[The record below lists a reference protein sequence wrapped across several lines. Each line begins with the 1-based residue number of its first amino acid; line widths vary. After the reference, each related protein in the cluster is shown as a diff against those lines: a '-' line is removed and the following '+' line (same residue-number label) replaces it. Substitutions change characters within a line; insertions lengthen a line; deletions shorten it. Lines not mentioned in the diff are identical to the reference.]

1 MEEALRFF
9 RAFELWVYV
18 LLGLGGLYYLRK
30 FILAWQELRGA
41 TFGLERESSQ
51 SRLNQ
56 SASMLVLLLSM
67 AVTEFVLV
75 SFVAPAIPGAIP
87 LPTPTLDLLAT
98 ATVTLPAGQAPPLAQ
113 PGGAALTPG
122 ANATPGVE
130 LLPGAGCIPGQIE
143 LIIPENGVEVNGV
156 VPVVGTANT
165 PNFGFY
171 KFEIKRPDENVWLT
185 IQAGNTPV
193 QGGKLGDWD
202 TTRLSPGEYQL
213 ALVVVD
219 NQAKASAPCVV
230 QLRVA
235 RAPETPASP

>member
-30 FILAWQELRGA
+30 FALAWQELRGA
-41 TFGLERESSQ
+41 TFGLERESAQ

-56 SASMLVLLLSM
+56 SASMLVLLLTM
-67 AVTEFVLV
+67 AVTEFILV

-87 LPTPTLDLLAT
+87 LPTPTLDFLAT
-98 ATVTLPAGQAPPLAQ
+98 ATVTLPASTGL
-113 PGGAALTPG
+113 PG
-122 ANATPGVE
+122 AILAATPGVDVTPGAE
-130 LLPGAGCIPGQIE
+130 MPPGAGCVAGQVD
-143 LIIPENGVEVNGV
+143 LIIPENGVEISGV
-156 VPVVGTANT
+156 VPVVGTADI

-171 KFEIKRPDENVWLT
+171 KFEIKRPDESVWLT
-185 IQAGNTPV
+185 IQAGNRPV
-193 QGGKLGDWD
+193 QSAKLGDWD

-219 NQAKASAPCVV
+219 NQAKASAPCIV

-235 RAPETPASP
+235 QAVETPAGP